1 MDAYYS
7 MKESTGNEITQ
18 ILELISSGDKEA
30 IRELFPIV
38 YDQLRKIAR
47 IQMARQPEQTLQA
60 TALVHEVYLRL
71 IESKES
77 NWENRKHF
85 FAVAAEAMRQILV
98 DSARRRASLKRGG
111 DQRRVP
117 LTDDLAA
124 VQTDPQLFLSFDRA
138 LKKLQNQDS
147 QMADV
152 VKLKCFA
159 GLTIKEISLALNMS
173 PRNVDRH
180 WSAARAWLFREA
192 AQASK

>member
-1 MDAYYS
+1 
-7 MKESTGNEITQ
+7 MKESTGNDITQ
-18 ILELISSGDKEA
+18 ILESISAGDKEA
-30 IRELFPIV
+30 VRDLFPLV
-38 YDQLRKIAR
+38 YEQLRRIAKA
-47 IQMARQPEQTLQA
+47 QMATQPEQTLQA

-71 IESKES
+71 VESKEP

-98 DSARRRASLKRGG
+98 DNARRRASLKRAGN
-111 DQRRVP
+111 QKRVP
-117 LTDDLAA
+117 LTDDMAV

-147 QMADV
+147 KMANV

-159 GLTIKEISLALNMS
+159 GLTIKEISLALKMPQRS
-173 PRNVDRH
+173 VDRH
-180 WSAARAWLFREA
+180 WAAARAWLLRET